1 MDFKTVLT
9 KLLTAFQEHN
19 IRYALMG
26 GFAMGAWG
34 APRGTVDIDFL
45 VHRNDM
51 DKVDRI
57 MEGLGYQCK
66 YKTENVSQYL
76 SPIRVFGEVDFLH
89 AFRTPS
95 LSMLERAEEKQMFG
109 GMVAV
114 RVLKIE
120 DLIGFKVQ
128 AIANNEARKAADM
141 ADIEALIAL
150 NKGRIDWSLIEEYFA
165 LFGFDDLLRDLKRK
179 YGDD

>member
-1 MDFKTVLT
+1 
-9 KLLTAFQEHN
+9 
-19 IRYALMG
+19 
-26 GFAMGAWG
+26 
-34 APRGTVDIDFL
+34 
-45 VHRNDM
+45 
-51 DKVDRI
+51 